1 MSQLGVL
8 IKPKPKRTKPKGQEE
23 TLGGIG
29 SLRCLVEMASQV
41 FAYVQTHKIV
51 PTKHVQFFVGQL
63 YLSKVK
69 AGFVFYYSK
78 GFYLH

>member
-1 MSQLGVL
+1 MSKL
-8 IKPKPKRTKPKGQEE
+8 IKLY
-23 TLGGIG
+23 TL
-29 SLRCLVEMASQV
+29 R
-41 FAYVQTHKIV
+41 
-51 PTKHVQFFVGQL
+51 VQFFVDQL